1 MPFITVPIDG
11 GLDLVTPPVSVMPG
25 RMQDC
30 ENFEVALNQGAKSID
45 GYERFDGGPSP
56 SASARLWLVT
66 VNGLD
71 VDKHDRL
78 VNQYFVSGE
87 VQFGYNY
94 RGVFTGSVLGTI
106 VFTSATSATTGN
118 IYFVTGTRNDS
129 QILTNI
135 LAGNT
140 GYTFSNLTSILVQ
153 IYINGAYDSY
163 IYLYVAVTADAM
175 LPTVQ
180 ATQAAQ
186 AAYYSDVRATV
197 QEVPG
202 QDNVLGLF
210 WLKDELYACR
220 DYFTLAYEDTVST
233 AAYNDELFIGTSYAA
248 ATWKGFL
255 AKDAVLSANSLTAG
269 NSGVMMFYN
278 TTGTATLATLK
289 NHTQGDI
296 DVATVTGINA
306 ESQGAGLYRAD
317 GTRGADVATQS
328 WTHQDIGYRIRY
340 KDGEAEFVPANRV
353 SPTTDIA
360 DLIQETEW
368 VVPDTI
374 KATGG
379 AWVQGSDPGP
389 TPWLPFPSANGL
401 QSDDGDMSYFGCLH
415 TANGAR
421 PPFWVNNFGLS
432 DTDVPDGSTVTGFTV
447 EVTRRAYTGGT
458 ATGNIR
464 DYAIQLKFAADSG
477 VTGTTASFADRF
489 ANWPTSSVS
498 PDPINGSPPPT
509 YTTYAPKTY
518 GGAQSLLGYG
528 GVSPDVVKSA
538 DFGFSMNTECVGF
551 GAGTVGVESRVTLIR
566 IKVHFVPPQS
576 KIYFWNGSTA
586 VLAEVVMPYQTS
598 GSVAMSTAKGHLFLM
613 NVGTNRPVEADEE
626 IRTYPGPGVTPDGGA
641 DGSTLIAMTENSMT
655 KNVMDWGALLTG
667 QGKQPIK
674 AKYQYVVSNFYA
686 AADFDAIY
694 GVSGCGPAFMYDGF
708 AFTRIYTGTPE
719 QDDIPRHCAVHQSRL
734 FLGYRSGSVQFSVAG
749 NPLLWDSI
757 TNDASEIGVGAAVRG
772 LMELNGDTLAEMTQK
787 GVSMIQGD
795 VSLTPYPG
803 VISPDVGCVE
813 YSAQSMGQF
822 MYTSF
827 RGIQNLRATQSYGDF
842 DTSQFSW
849 DVWSFLRPRVQTS
862 AFFESANIGVI
873 NSLAVRNKSQYRL
886 MFADGKQLTATFLRE
901 GEMPQYTIQQYYHAN
916 GTTPLTWDVVTAGVE
931 SNGRDRLFG
940 ATNDGTGYVYEIDRG
955 YSFDGGNIV
964 GYFVMAI
971 DDQRSPAQDKAFPD
985 MHIYGI
991 ATDYAAFTMSR
1002 GVNYQ
1007 DPNPTY
1013 NYPQRFGSLTAVPT
1027 GEEAYGVSNTPVR
1040 NFGANISFRFDV
1052 NSNSQPP
1059 VTIQAISY
1067 YITPAGQKRT

>member
-45 GYERFDGGPSP
+45 GYERFDGGVSP
-56 SASARLWLVT
+56 SSTARVWHLHVVDIDNETLVDAINNGDFVGGVLIVQISGGPSAIIASVIAASM
-66 VNGLD
+66 D
-71 VDKHDRL
+71 
-78 VNQYFVSGE
+78 GE
-87 VQFGYNY
+87 
-94 RGVFTGSVLGTI
+94 TE
-106 VFTSATSATTGN
+106 AD
-118 IYFVTGTRNDS
+118 IYFVTENSSDS
-129 QILTNI
+129 LILW
-135 LAGNT
+135 
-140 GYTFSNLTSILVQ
+140 Y
-153 IYINGAYDSY
+153 
-163 IYLYVAVTADAM
+163 AVTGTNGYS
-175 LPTVQ
+175 LPGLEGDVTIGATVDEIFAVVPSAWYGNALLSTVSEKL
-180 ATQAAQ
+180 ATQAA
-186 AAYYSDVRATV
+186 YYTAVRETI

-202 QDNVLGLF
+202 QGNVLGLF

-233 AAYNDELFIGTSYAA
+233 AAYNDELFIGTDYAN

-255 AKDAVLSANSLTAG
+255 AKDAVLSANSLTEG

-379 AWVQGSDPGP
+379 AWIQGSDPGP

-464 DYAIQLKFAADSG
+464 DYVVQLKFAADSG

-551 GAGTVGVESRVTLIR
+551 GAGTVGVDSRVTLIR

-674 AKYQYVVSNFYA
+674 AKYQYVTGNFYA

-719 QDDIPRHCAVHQSRL
+719 QDDIPRHACIHQSRL

-749 NPLLWDSI
+749 NPLSFDPLQF
-757 TNDASEIGVGAAVRG
+757 AGEIGVGAAVRG

-795 VSLTPYPG
+795 VGLTPYPG

-955 YSFDGGNIV
+955 YSFDGGNIA

-1002 GVNYQ
+1002 SVNYQ

-1013 NYPQRFGSLTAVPT
+1013 NYPQQFGSLTAVPT

-1067 YITPAGQKRT
+1067 YITPAGQKRS

>member
-45 GYERFDGGPSP
+45 GYERFDGGQSP
-56 SASARLWLVT
+56 SSGGFSGWLTNLQAWLGSDPLLMDNNGFGGGNLAISVQYKNTILLLNFQIYYTTYNGSDGQCYFTTPNSSDSDILGFAIAGTNGYSFGIFNT
-66 VNGLD
+66 VDLSLPD
-71 VDKHDRL
+71 
-78 VNQYFVSGE
+78 
-87 VQFGYNY
+87 
-94 RGVFTGSVLGTI
+94 GSL
-106 VFTSATSATTGN
+106 SATYFFSGFSAEGIGGTVADTLTGK
-118 IYFVTGTRNDS
+118 
-129 QILTNI
+129 QI
-135 LAGNT
+135 
-140 GYTFSNLTSILVQ
+140 
-153 IYINGAYDSY
+153 AYDTTR
-163 IYLYVAVTADAM
+163 L
-175 LPTVQ
+175 L
-180 ATQAAQ
+180 
-186 AAYYSDVRATV
+186 V

-202 QDNVLGLF
+202 QGNVLGLF
-210 WLKDELYACR
+210 WLKDELYGCR

-233 AAYNDELFIGTSYAA
+233 AAYNDELFIGTDYAN

-255 AKDAVLSANSLTAG
+255 AKDAVLSANSLTEG

-379 AWVQGSDPGP
+379 AWIQGSDPGP

-464 DYAIQLKFAADSG
+464 DYVIQLKFAADSG
-477 VTGTTASFADRF
+477 VTGTTASFADRA

-551 GAGTVGVESRVTLIR
+551 GAGTVGVDSRVTLIR
-566 IKVHFVPPQS
+566 LKVHFVPPQS

-667 QGKQPIK
+667 QGKQPSK

-749 NPLLWDSI
+749 NPLSFDPLQF
-757 TNDASEIGVGAAVRG
+757 AGEIGVGAAVRG
-772 LMELNGDTLAEMTQK
+772 LMELNGDTLAEITQK

-795 VSLTPYPG
+795 VGLGPYPG
-803 VISPDVGCVE
+803 IISPDVGCVE

-955 YSFDGGNIV
+955 YSFDGGNIA

>member
-11 GLDLVTPPVSVMPG
+11 GLDLVTPPVSVQPG

-56 SASARLWLVT
+56 SSTSRSWSVGVQGVINPTLRTQLGDGTWVGGYFTMSYKYQQGATQSFIVRIVATTYDGFTNGVVVFTTSNSADSIILNKLIPGVDLDYSRLNPGATTLTNGAITGAYFMSTIGTYSPAT
-66 VNGLD
+66 VN
-71 VDKHDRL
+71 
-78 VNQYFVSGE
+78 E
-87 VQFGYNY
+87 
-94 RGVFTGSVLGTI
+94 
-106 VFTSATSATTGN
+106 
-118 IYFVTGTRNDS
+118 
-129 QILTNI
+129 QIAI
-135 LAGNT
+135 Q
-140 GYTFSNLTSILVQ
+140 S
-153 IYINGAYDSY
+153 
-163 IYLYVAVTADAM
+163 
-175 LPTVQ
+175 
-180 ATQAAQ
+180 
-186 AAYYSDVRATV
+186 AYYTAVRPTI

-202 QDNVLGLF
+202 QSSVLGLF

-220 DYFTLAYEDTVST
+220 DYFALAFDTMANEDTPS
-233 AAYNDELFIGTSYAA
+233 YNDELFIGASYAT
-248 ATWKGFL
+248 ATWTGFL
-255 AKDAVLSANSLTAG
+255 AKIVITGGTGLTNSQ
-269 NSGVMMFYN
+269 SGLMMFYN
-278 TTGTATLATLK
+278 TSGTATLATIK
-289 NHTQGDI
+289 NHSAGDI
-296 DVATVTGINA
+296 DVATVTEVNSS
-306 ESQGAGLYRAD
+306 SQGAGLYRAD
-317 GTRGADVATQS
+317 GTRGDTVATQS
-328 WTHQDIGYRIRY
+328 WTHQEIGYRIRY
-340 KDGEAEFVPANRV
+340 KDGAAEFVPANRIN
-353 SPTTDIA
+353 PTQDIA
-360 DLIQETEW
+360 SLIQETDW
-368 VVPDTI
+368 FVPDTI

-379 AWVQGSDPGP
+379 SWIQGGTWSA
-389 TPWLPFPSANGL
+389 FPSADGL
-401 QSDDGDMSYFGCLH
+401 WTNDGDTSYFGCLH
-415 TANGAR
+415 TAGGAL

-432 DTDVPDGSTVTGFTV
+432 DTDLPDGSTVTGFTV
-447 EVTRRAYTGGT
+447 EVVRRAYTGGT

-464 DYAIQLKFAADSG
+464 DYVIQLKFAPDSG

-489 ANWPTSSVS
+489 ANWPTSSVT
-498 PDPINGSPPPT
+498 PDPGPP
-509 YTTYAPKTY
+509 YLTYATKAY

-528 GVSPDVVKSA
+528 GVSPDAVKST
-538 DFGFSMNTECVGF
+538 DFGFYMNTECVGF
-551 GAGTVGVESRVTLIR
+551 GAGTVGVQSRITMVRL
-566 IKVHFVPPQS
+566 KVHFVPPQS
-576 KIYFWNGSTA
+576 KIYFWNGTSA

-598 GSVAMSTAKGHLFLM
+598 GSVANTDAKGHLFLM
-613 NVGTNRPVEADEE
+613 DVGTNRAVEADEE

-641 DGSTLIAMTENSMT
+641 GDGSTLIAMTENSMS
-655 KNVMDWGALLTG
+655 KNVMDWSSLMTKN
-667 QGKQPIK
+667 GKVPDN
-674 AKYQYVVSNFYA
+674 AKYQYDVSNFYA

-694 GVSGCGPAFMYDGF
+694 GVSGAGPAFMYDGY

-749 NPLLWDSI
+749 NPLSFDPLQF
-757 TNDASEIGVGAAVRG
+757 AGEIGVGAAVRG
-772 LMELNGDTLAEMTQK
+772 LMELNGDTLAEITQK

-795 VSLTPYPG
+795 VGLGPYPG
-803 VISPDVGCVE
+803 IISPDVGCVE

-955 YSFDGGNIV
+955 YSFDGGNIA

>member
-45 GYERFDGGPSP
+45 GYERFDGGQSP
-56 SASARLWLVT
+56 SSGGFSGWLTNLQAWLGSDPLLMDNNGFGGGNLAISVQYKNTILLLNFQIYYTTYNGSDGQCYFTTPNSSDSDILGFAIAGTNGYSFGIFNT
-66 VNGLD
+66 VDLSLPD
-71 VDKHDRL
+71 
-78 VNQYFVSGE
+78 
-87 VQFGYNY
+87 
-94 RGVFTGSVLGTI
+94 GSL
-106 VFTSATSATTGN
+106 SATYFFSGFSAEGIGGTVADTLTGK
-118 IYFVTGTRNDS
+118 
-129 QILTNI
+129 QI
-135 LAGNT
+135 
-140 GYTFSNLTSILVQ
+140 
-153 IYINGAYDSY
+153 AYDTTR
-163 IYLYVAVTADAM
+163 L
-175 LPTVQ
+175 L
-180 ATQAAQ
+180 
-186 AAYYSDVRATV
+186 V

-202 QDNVLGLF
+202 QGNILGLF
-210 WLKDELYACR
+210 WLKDKLYACR

-233 AAYNDELFIGTSYAA
+233 AAYNDELFIGTDYAN

-255 AKDAVLSANSLTAG
+255 AKDAVLSANSLTEG

-296 DVATVTGINA
+296 DVATVTEINA

-379 AWVQGSDPGP
+379 AWIQGSDPGP

-464 DYAIQLKFAADSG
+464 DYVIQLKFAADSG
-477 VTGTTASFADRF
+477 VTGTTASFADRA

-551 GAGTVGVESRVTLIR
+551 GAGTVGVDSRVTLIR
-566 IKVHFVPPQS
+566 LKVHFVPPQS

-667 QGKQPIK
+667 QGEQPSK

-749 NPLLWDSI
+749 NPLSFDPLQF
-757 TNDASEIGVGAAVRG
+757 AGEIGVGAAVRG

-795 VSLTPYPG
+795 VGLTPYPG

-916 GTTPLTWDVVTAGVE
+916 GTTPLTWDVVTAGME

-955 YSFDGGNIV
+955 YSFDGGNIA

-1067 YITPAGQKRT
+1067 YITPAGQKRS

>member
-45 GYERFDGGPSP
+45 GYERFDGGISP
-56 SASARLWLVT
+56 SSSARLWLAEVT
-66 VNGLD
+66 ANPADPLVYG
-71 VDKHDRL
+71 RL
-78 VNQYFVSGE
+78 GTGYFVSGT
-87 VQFGYNY
+87 VNIDYTFQDSATINSIRGYVVYTSNN
-94 RGVFTGSVLGTI
+94 GDGSTGSV
-106 VFTSATSATTGN
+106 
-118 IYFVTGTRNDS
+118 YFVTNSSSGSTILGYCIAGSNGYAFYQFGGHINFLMEVRVGGTLQTGDCYLDS
-129 QILTNI
+129 AI
-135 LAGNT
+135 G
-140 GYTFSNLTSILVQ
+140 
-153 IYINGAYDSY
+153 
-163 IYLYVAVTADAM
+163 DA
-175 LPTVQ
+175 LFPTVQ
-180 ATQAAQ
+180 GQQGAQ
-186 AAYYSDVRATV
+186 AAYYALVRDTI

-202 QDNVLGLF
+202 QGNVLGLF

-220 DYFTLAYEDTVST
+220 DYFTLAYSGAVPIT
-233 AAYNDELFIGTSYAA
+233 ANYNDELFIGASYAA

-255 AKDAVLSANSLTAG
+255 AKKSVLDADNTTSTE
-269 NSGVMMFYN
+269 SGVMMFYN

-289 NHTQGDI
+289 NHTQGDVS
-296 DVATVTGINA
+296 VATVTTINA
-306 ESQGAGLYRAD
+306 EAQAAGLYKAD
-317 GTRGADVATQS
+317 GARGTTVATQS
-328 WTHQDIGYRIRY
+328 WTHQELGYRVRY
-340 KDGEAEFVPANRV
+340 KDGQAEFVPANRV

-360 DLIQETEW
+360 DLIQSTDW
-368 VVPDTI
+368 VVADKTKALNNWSAVGGSAFPDTADAL
-374 KATGG
+374 AT
-379 AWVQGSDPGP
+379 
-389 TPWLPFPSANGL
+389 
-401 QSDDGDMSYFGCLH
+401 DDGDTSYFWEAF
-415 TANGAR
+415 TAAPVSSNF
-421 PPFWVNNFGLS
+421 FWNYDFGL
-432 DTDVPDGSTVTGFTV
+432 TDVDIPDGSTITGFSI
-447 EVTRRAYTGGT
+447 EIIRRFSATGT
-458 ATGNIR
+458 ATGTIV
-464 DYAIQLKFAADSG
+464 DGQTKLTFPTDAG
-477 VTGTTASFADRF
+477 VGTAPSFGNTTLAWTNSYVTA
-489 ANWPTSSVS
+489 
-498 PDPINGSPPPT
+498 
-509 YTTYAPKTY
+509 TY
-518 GGAQSLLGYG
+518 GGPQSLLGYTN
-528 GVSPDVVKSA
+528 VTTDAVKNV
-538 DFGFSMNTECVGF
+538 DFGISMATVCTSYT
-551 GAGTVGVESRVTLIR
+551 AGTGVFDSRITCMKV
-566 IKVHFVPPQS
+566 KVHFLPPQS
-576 KIYFWNGSTA
+576 QIYFWDGSTA
-586 VLAEVVMPYQTS
+586 VIAEVVMPYQTS
-598 GSVAMSTAKGHLFLM
+598 GSVTAIPPTAKGHLFLM
-613 NVGTNRPVEADEE
+613 NVGTNRAVGADEE
-626 IRTYPGPGVTPDGGA
+626 IRTMPPVGTTPAGSG
-641 DGSTLIAMTENSMT
+641 DGSSLIAMTENSIT

-749 NPLLWDSI
+749 NPLSFDPLQF
-757 TNDASEIGVGAAVRG
+757 AGEIGVGAAVRG
-772 LMELNGDTLAEMTQK
+772 LMELNGDTLAEITQK

-795 VSLTPYPG
+795 VGLGPYPG
-803 VISPDVGCVE
+803 IISPDVGCVE

-916 GTTPLTWDVVTAGVE
+916 GTTPLTWDVVTAGME

-955 YSFDGGNIV
+955 YSFDGGNIA